1 VRAGPVRARPDMRAI
16 VLREHGGL
24 DNLVF
29 EPAYPDPVCGPG
41 DALVRTRA
49 CALNYHDVF
58 TRRGMPG
65 IKLRLPLIVG
75 NDAAG
80 EIAQVGR
87 EVTNFKPGDRVLV
100 DPTNRVQP
108 GFLGETMDGGLS
120 EFVCVPAHMLIALDD
135 SIDFATAAALPV
147 AYGTAHRMM
156 YQRGRI
162 QAGETVLIIG
172 ASGGVGTG
180 CVQLAKRAGARVAVC
195 ASSDEKLA
203 RLKAYGADIGINYAK
218 QDWVAE
224 CHRQFGRASTRGGTS
239 GGLDMVVNFTGGDTW
254 TRGLRV
260 LRRDGRML
268 TCGATAGF
276 DPQEDIRYI
285 WTFELNIVGSNG
297 WSRGDILALLA
308 MVKAGSLRP
317 MLHGTRYALAD
328 GREAMRQIEDRLTF
342 GKVIVEPAR

>member
-1 VRAGPVRARPDMRAI
+1 MRAL
-16 VLREHGGL
+16 VLHEHGGL
-24 DNLVF
+24 EKLVYQP
-29 EPAYPDPVCGPG
+29 EYRVPVCGPG
-41 DALVRTRA
+41 DALIRTRA

-58 TRRGMPG
+58 TRRAMPG

-80 EIAQVGR
+80 EVVQVGS
-87 EVTNFKPGDRVLV
+87 EVTEFREGDRVLV
-100 DPTNRVQP
+100 DPINRAGP
-108 GFLGETMDGGLS
+108 GFLGETMDGGLG
-120 EFVCVPAHMLIALDD
+120 EFICLPAHMLIPLDD
-135 SIDFATAAALPV
+135 AIDFATAAALPV

-162 QAGETVLIIG
+162 QEGETVLILG
-172 ASGGVGTG
+172 ASGGVGNC
-180 CVQLAKRAGARVAVC
+180 CVQLAKRAGATVVVC
-195 ASSDEKLA
+195 ASSDAKLA
-203 RLKAYGADIGINYAK
+203 RLAQCGADIGINYAT

-224 CHRQFGRASTRGGTS
+224 CHRQFGRATTRGGIG

-276 DPQEDIRYI
+276 DPKEDIRYI
-285 WTFELNIVGSNG
+285 WTFELNIIGSNG
-297 WSRGDILALLA
+297 WSRGDILALLD
-308 MVKAGSLRP
+308 MVRAGTLRP
-317 MLHGTRYALAD
+317 ILHGTRYALAD

-342 GKVIVEPAR
+342 GKVIVEPGA

>member
-1 VRAGPVRARPDMRAI
+1 MRAV

-24 DNLVF
+24 DKLVY
-29 EPAYPDPVCGPG
+29 EPDYRDPAVGPS
-41 DALVRTRA
+41 DALIRTRA

-65 IKLRLPLIVG
+65 IKLKLPLIVG

-80 EIAQVGR
+80 EVVQVGR
-87 EVTNFKPGDRVLV
+87 EVTAVKPGDRVLV
-100 DPTNRVQP
+100 DPTNRVDA
-108 GFLGETMDGGLS
+108 GFLGETMDGGMG
-120 EFVCVPAHMLIALDD
+120 EFVCVPAHMLIPLDD
-135 SIDFATAAALPV
+135 GIDFATAAALPV

-156 YQRGRI
+156 VERGRI
-162 QAGETVLIIG
+162 RAGETVLILG

-180 CVQLAKRAGARVAVC
+180 CVQLAKQAGATVVVC
-195 ASSDEKLA
+195 ASTDEKLA
-203 RLKAYGADIGINYAK
+203 RLKGCGADMAINYST

-224 CHRQFGRASTRGGTS
+224 CHRMFGKARTRGDQS
-239 GGLDMVVNFTGGDTW
+239 RGLDMVVNFTGGDTW
-254 TRGLRV
+254 TRALRV

-276 DPQEDIRYI
+276 DPKEDIRYI
-285 WTFELNIVGSNG
+285 WTFELNVIGSNG

-308 MVKAGSLRP
+308 MVKASTLRP
-317 MLHGTRYALAD
+317 ILFERRYALHE

-342 GKVIVEPAR
+342 GKVIVESAA

>member
-1 VRAGPVRARPDMRAI
+1 MRAV

-24 DNLVF
+24 DKLVF
-29 EPAYPDPVCGPG
+29 EPDYPDPVCGPN
-41 DALVRTRA
+41 DVVLRTRA

-80 EIAQVGR
+80 DVVQVGSA
-87 EVTNFKPGDRVLV
+87 VTSCQPGDRVLV
-100 DPTNRVQP
+100 DPKNRVNA
-108 GFLGETMDGGLS
+108 GFLGETMDGGLG
-120 EFVCVPAHMLIALDD
+120 EFVCVPAHMLITLDPAV
-135 SIDFATAAALPV
+135 DFASAAALPV

-156 YQRGRI
+156 HERGRI
-162 QAGETVLIIG
+162 QAGETVLILG

-180 CVQLAKRAGARVAVC
+180 CVQLAKNAGATVVVC
-195 ASSDEKLA
+195 ASTDEKLA
-203 RLKAYGADIGINYAK
+203 RLKACGADIGINYAT

-224 CHRQFGRASTRGGTS
+224 CHRLFGRATTRGAAS
-239 GGLDMVVNFTGGDTW
+239 RGLDMVVNFTGGDTW
-254 TRGLRV
+254 TRALRV

-276 DPQEDIRYI
+276 DPKEDIRYI

-297 WSRGDILALLA
+297 WTRGDILALLD
-308 MVKAGSLRP
+308 MVKAGTLRP
-317 MLHGTRYALAD
+317 ILHSQRYALAD

-342 GKVIVEPAR
+342 GKVIVEPNP

>member
-1 VRAGPVRARPDMRAI
+1 MRAI

-24 DNLVF
+24 DRLVY
-29 EPAYPDPVCGPG
+29 ETHYPDPVCGPG
-41 DALVRTRA
+41 DAVIRTRA

-65 IKLRLPLIVG
+65 ITLRLPLIVG

-80 EIAQVGR
+80 EVVQLGS
-87 EVTNFKPGDRVLV
+87 EVSGFKPGDRVLV
-100 DPTNRVQP
+100 DPTDRVNP
-108 GFLGETMDGGLS
+108 GFLGETMDGGLG
-120 EFVCVPAHMLIALDD
+120 EFVRVPAHMLIPLPGDV
-135 SIDFATAAALPV
+135 DFATAAALPV

-156 YQRGRI
+156 VERGRI
-162 QAGETVLIIG
+162 QAGETVLILG
-172 ASGGVGTG
+172 ASGGVGTC
-180 CVQLAKRAGARVAVC
+180 CVQLAKLAGARVVVC

-203 RLKAYGADIGINYAK
+203 RLKQCGADVGINYAT

-224 CHRQFGRASTRGGTS
+224 CHRQFGRATTRGGPA

-276 DPQEDIRYI
+276 DPKEDIRYI

-297 WSRGDILALLA
+297 WSRGDILALLDR
-308 MVKAGSLRP
+308 VRAGTLRP
-317 MLHGTRYALAD
+317 VLHPRRYALAD
-328 GREAMRQIEDRLTF
+328 GREAMRQLDERLTF
-342 GKVIVEPAR
+342 GKVIVES